1 MQKAVR
7 SSQMGSKA
15 DKLAAIIAALPHAHP
30 VTIDRI
36 HTALGLGPRHQS
48 PDVGKPYER
57 TDE

>member
-1 MQKAVR
+1 
-7 SSQMGSKA
+7 MGSKA
-15 DKLAAIIAALPHAHP
+15 DKLAAIIAALPHAHH

-57 TDE
+57 TAK